1 MINQVE
7 IDFRSEGDNGTI
19 HSKIYYYHTLA
30 EAKEKIIVEL
40 YLLPDFPPVSGEGG
54 SRIEVS
60 AVTTVLPY
68 AFCDVKTVNFTPDF
82 STGSFLRVVFLLV
95 CRLLKCAFC
104 RRQIC

>member
-7 IDFRSEGDNGTI
+7 IDFTIFRRSEGDNGTI

-54 SRIEVS
+54 SRIEDS
-60 AVTTVLPY
+60 AVPADRILGS
-68 AFCDVKTVNFTPDF
+68 DV
-82 STGSFLRVVFLLV
+82 
-95 CRLLKCAFC
+95 
-104 RRQIC
+104 